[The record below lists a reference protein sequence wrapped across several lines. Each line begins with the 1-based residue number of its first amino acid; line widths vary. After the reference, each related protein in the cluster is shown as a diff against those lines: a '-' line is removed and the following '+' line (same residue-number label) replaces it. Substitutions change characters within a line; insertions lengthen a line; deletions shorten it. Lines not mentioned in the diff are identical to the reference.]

1 MVHFVLKYMANPEIL
16 NRVLMPTVIDIIKEE
31 TDILPSYGNLK
42 DTNVYSIDN
51 GLLVKIF
58 KNT

>member
-31 TDILPSYGNLK
+31 RDILPSYDNLK